1 MKIPDDIEQDIDE
14 IREWLNVNKD
24 ILPDSISF
32 TQMVM
37 LLDMLIDIY
46 DMNDA
51 RKNIC
56 NCVKKM
62 PILYETLLMN
72 KNSFH

>member
-46 DMNDA
+46 
-51 RKNIC
+51 
-56 NCVKKM
+56 
-62 PILYETLLMN
+62 ETSLSRCEP
-72 KNSFH
+72 KVS